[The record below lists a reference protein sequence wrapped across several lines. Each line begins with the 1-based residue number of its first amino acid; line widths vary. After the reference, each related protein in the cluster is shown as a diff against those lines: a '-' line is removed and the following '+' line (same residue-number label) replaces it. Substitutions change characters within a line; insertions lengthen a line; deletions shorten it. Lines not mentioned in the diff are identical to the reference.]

1 MLLYVYLVSQVLA
14 LAAQEL
20 SKPIA
25 GKKDS
30 SPAITASPDLS
41 PCSDD
46 KPVHWRQEVERR
58 VQSKTRH
65 LRKVVTAFRH
75 LFGFFPYFCP
85 FSSLFNQ
92 LSLAAGCHKT
102 VT

>member
-1 MLLYVYLVSQVLA
+1 MLLVYLVSQVLA

-25 GKKDS
+25 GKKDP
-30 SPAITASPDLS
+30 SPAITASTDLS

-46 KPVHWRQEVERR
+46 RPVHWRQEVERR
-58 VQSKTRH
+58 VQSKTRR

-75 LFGFFPYFCP
+75 LFGFFSIFLYF
-85 FSSLFNQ
+85 
-92 LSLAAGCHKT
+92 
-102 VT
+102 